1 MFELSVVLCKN
12 NKKTLKRDVEKQE
25 NELKEKFSPYFWA
38 LTDGRKTTV
47 TYSSWKTARIVFY
60 VNDNKGIHLLV
71 EKNKYRDMS
80 EIFEIDNVYDKKIK
94 IFFYPRRIRFFKGI
108 KTIVL
113 SN

>member
-1 MFELSVVLCKN
+1 MFELSVVLYKN
-12 NKKTLKRDVEKQE
+12 NNKTLKIDIEKQE
-25 NELKEKFSPYFWA
+25 KELKEKISPYFWA

-60 VNDNKGIHLLV
+60 VNDNKGIPLLV
-71 EKNKYRDMS
+71 KKNKYRDMS

-94 IFFYPRRIRFFKGI
+94 IFFYPRRIQFFKGI
-108 KTIVL
+108 KTIII